1 MVFPAPAKA
10 RLLDHTAAAALDAE
24 LDDALV
30 LLLVDSLLLV
40 HPVHHLRS
48 GLQVLSRASF
58 EALSNLSTC
67 ASLTTSSIA
76 LSIIT

>member
-40 HPVHHLRS
+40 HPVHHIRS
-48 GLQVLSRASF
+48 GLQVLSV
-58 EALSNLSTC
+58 L
-67 ASLTTSSIA
+67 
-76 LSIIT
+76 

>member
-1 MVFPAPAKA
+1 MSFAASFVRSFISVSPAESSMASMVFPAPAKA

-48 GLQVLSRASF
+48 GLQVLSV
-58 EALSNLSTC
+58 L
-67 ASLTTSSIA
+67 
-76 LSIIT
+76 